1 MGVRFHCSPMFRIIS
16 IEGNVELSLNIML
29 GLEET
34 NTKYIYIFLQYKS
47 YYIINLE
54 SYLLQII

>member
-34 NTKYIYIFLQYKS
+34 NKKNFFFTI
-47 YYIINLE
+47 
-54 SYLLQII
+54 